1 MTGSGLKRRHYLIFD
16 FGNVKWRVERQKEEV
31 SRLLPEN
38 TRIERGHKPASSWML
53 KLSND
58 NDLEPQGRKELH
70 SLLLVEDDLRQMTHA
85 CDDPDQALAQVGI
98 DLRIR
103 GTDYWDPG
111 TSTRPLFGNRSAAH
125 HLMGLPRP
133 QAEREKFSEV
143 NVVIVDQ
150 GIDRRVVDACGG
162 EFSGGWKSKTSPV
175 PGNTRGGH
183 GSMLVRNVLS
193 VAPGATIFD
202 LPVIPAA
209 ISGVPTGSGVAAF
222 LCDAHAAFEELLAS
236 IEQLRVDGDRR
247 WKRPWVILNA
257 WAVFNNGN
265 EHRKGSFE
273 EAFNYTTNP
282 MHPLNEIVGRVA
294 AEHDVVFAAGNCGQ
308 FCPSRRCGVYNVGP
322 GHSILGANSHPDV
335 LTVGAVRTDGLWLG
349 YSSQGPGALER
360 AGVATADEKPDIC
373 APSQF
378 GEDDDESTSNTGT
391 SAASALAAGFVAR
404 YRAIHGTK
412 LTTRQL
418 KLRVRDMAVK
428 VGESDPARCG
438 HGIIH
443 WE

>member
-1 MTGSGLKRRHYLIFD
+1 
-16 FGNVKWRVERQKEEV
+16 
-31 SRLLPEN
+31 
-38 TRIERGHKPASSWML
+38 ML

-70 SLLLVEDDLRQMTHA
+70 SLLLVEDDLHQITHA
-85 CDDPDQALAQVGI
+85 CEDPDQALAQIGI

-103 GTDYWDPG
+103 GTDYWDPS

-125 HLMGLPRP
+125 HLMGLPHP
-133 QAEREKFSEV
+133 QTQSEKFSEV

-150 GIDRRVVDACGG
+150 GIDRGVVDACGG
-162 EFSGGWKSKTSPV
+162 AFAGGWKSKTSPA
-175 PGNTRGGH
+175 PGNTKGGH

-202 LPVIPAA
+202 LPLIPAA
-209 ISGVPTGSGVAAF
+209 ISGVPTGSVVAAF

-236 IEQLRVDGDRR
+236 IERLRVDGDRR

-265 EHRKGSFE
+265 EHRKGSFG

-282 MHPLNEIVGRVA
+282 LHPLNEIVGRVA

-308 FCPSRRCGVYNVGP
+308 FCPSSRCGAYNVGP

-360 AGVATADEKPDIC
+360 EEGVAAADDDKPDIC

-404 YRAIHGTK
+404 HRAIHGKK
-412 LTTRQL
+412 LSPRQL
-418 KLRVRDMAVK
+418 KLRVRNMALK
-428 VGESDPARCG
+428 IGESDPARCG
-438 HGIIH
+438 QGIIH